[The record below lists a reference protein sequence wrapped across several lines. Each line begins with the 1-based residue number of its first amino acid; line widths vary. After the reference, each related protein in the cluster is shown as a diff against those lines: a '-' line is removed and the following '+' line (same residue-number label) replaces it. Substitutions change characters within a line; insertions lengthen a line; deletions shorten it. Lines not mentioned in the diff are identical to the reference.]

1 MAMMGLVLLVFS
13 QHVVAYTLSY
23 YDCTKPARM
32 NEFDIRTYCTS
43 EKPTLGETMSYHVLQ
58 KRKNIKMT
66 GYSCSMVR
74 STFII
79 HCGMF
84 SHQELLQMPDIEI
97 KQDIPL
103 QQCQSM
109 VTTGYWT
116 TREGTRHRIKIGEE
130 SITHVSEKGVLHED
144 SNKIWCEGEELKI
157 NGNIISGVVK
167 MVQYRTKI
175 EEESYLINQKRIE
188 VISSH
193 VKLPSTCTLEKGG
206 CLGERTYTWNPP
218 ATQCPLVKIN
228 TGKFNK
234 EGNWLLEHRAKLLF
248 KITDTSPS
256 PTGCPAGNIFHTE
269 YEDLYLTQEGQFPHI
284 DESIE
289 IGLYVKQSSDY
300 VMYETERLTS
310 NLAESTQSHLC
321 KQLYQRSKDELIE
334 MSGGRFGRRN
344 GDVLYTFAC
353 VQKTGKVMGSNKCY
367 DRIPLKNNIF
377 IDPITRIG
385 TKHATIKECNKVFP
399 EAIKT
404 NEGWIAMPGLSPI
417 KDPSQFEGSTN
428 NLTHEDMSRGGLYTN
443 EEINEWEQFITY
455 GTFRESL
462 LNSISTGACVHRDI
476 CKTDNQLG
484 LPSYNIDRLMEEVED
499 EMNPFSKLKAW
510 IEKYGAYLSALIIL
524 VWTGKCMLWIA
535 LLFNTIVREGK
546 NVAVALVYRTCCGAL
561 YKSGRIRRHNN
572 KKAASAPPAEELR
585 TGLLGPV

>member
-1 MAMMGLVLLVFS
+1 MAMMGLVILASNQL
-13 QHVVAYTLSY
+13 VVAYTLSY

-103 QQCQSM
+103 QQCQNM

-218 ATQCPLVKIN
+218 VNLSPLVKIN
-228 TGKFNK
+228 TGKF
-234 EGNWLLEHRAKLLF
+234 
-248 KITDTSPS
+248 
-256 PTGCPAGNIFHTE
+256 PTWNIE
-269 YEDLYLTQEGQFPHI
+269 P
-284 DESIE
+284 
-289 IGLYVKQSSDY
+289 
-300 VMYETERLTS
+300 
-310 NLAESTQSHLC
+310 N
-321 KQLYQRSKDELIE
+321 
-334 MSGGRFGRRN
+334 
-344 GDVLYTFAC
+344 
-353 VQKTGKVMGSNKCY
+353 
-367 DRIPLKNNIF
+367 
-377 IDPITRIG
+377 
-385 TKHATIKECNKVFP
+385 
-399 EAIKT
+399 
-404 NEGWIAMPGLSPI
+404 
-417 KDPSQFEGSTN
+417 
-428 NLTHEDMSRGGLYTN
+428 
-443 EEINEWEQFITY
+443 
-455 GTFRESL
+455 
-462 LNSISTGACVHRDI
+462 
-476 CKTDNQLG
+476 
-484 LPSYNIDRLMEEVED
+484 
-499 EMNPFSKLKAW
+499 
-510 IEKYGAYLSALIIL
+510 
-524 VWTGKCMLWIA
+524 
-535 LLFNTIVREGK
+535 
-546 NVAVALVYRTCCGAL
+546 
-561 YKSGRIRRHNN
+561 
-572 KKAASAPPAEELR
+572 
-585 TGLLGPV
+585 